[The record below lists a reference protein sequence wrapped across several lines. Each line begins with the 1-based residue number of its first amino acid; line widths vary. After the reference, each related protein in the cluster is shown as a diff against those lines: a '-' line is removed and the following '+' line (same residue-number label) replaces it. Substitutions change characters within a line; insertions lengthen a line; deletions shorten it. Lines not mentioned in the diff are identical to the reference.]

1 MTSHQAHVRV
11 PCCLI
16 VTPSSCVLVLTTG
29 GVRLS
34 AWGPDIGSLQS
45 FLHSDPSRL
54 WHEETTAA
62 QQPGLHSGMKN
73 CLFCLKTESFQTN
86 AAPSPLLRPR
96 FRCWT
101 TCWTLRWRTACWE
114 EGPRTTRTTPSTS
127 TMKNSKPLLR
137 WAADDWVVVVRG
149 DACVFDLPVCCPAG
163 HRHVCQ
169 GGWHYSA
176 VCQEHPRCHTQHLH
190 TGSARSKHSGS
201 IGPFFFFP
209 CEFLLTLNAFPDFFF
224 NL

>member
-1 MTSHQAHVRV
+1 MSDSLPEAQILDLSNRFYT
-11 PCCLI
+11 LI
-16 VTPSSCVLVLTTG
+16 PH
-29 GVRLS
+29 
-34 AWGPDIGSLQS
+34 D
-45 FLHSDPSRL
+45 F
-54 WHEETTAA
+54 
-62 QQPGLHSGMKN
+62 GMKKPPLLSN
-73 CLFCLKTESFQTN
+73 LDYIQVWWTVYSVFITESFQTN

-101 TCWTLRWRTACWE
+101 TCWTLRWRTACWG

-201 IGPFFFFP
+201 IGPFFFFFCWLSP
-209 CEFLLTLNAFPDFFF
+209 HFLFFFFF